1 MITIKCTCGSWNLS
15 LSHGIVHYW
24 VCLDCG
30 NFFNEHTMRPITP
43 EELEKKYQKETG
55 DKSKKL
61 NEFRQ

>member
-1 MITIKCTCGSWNLS
+1 
-15 LSHGIVHYW
+15 
-24 VCLDCG
+24 
-30 NFFNEHTMRPITP
+30 MRPITP